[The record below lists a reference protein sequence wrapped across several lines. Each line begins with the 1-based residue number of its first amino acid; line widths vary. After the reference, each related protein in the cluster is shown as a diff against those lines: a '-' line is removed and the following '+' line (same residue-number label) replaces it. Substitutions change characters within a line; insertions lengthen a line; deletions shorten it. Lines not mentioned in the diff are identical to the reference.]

1 MNSAIDINNF
11 NINYIYF
18 YKVVPN
24 SIIEEGFF
32 NSLFY
37 STDKYSTTGINIYC
51 LFEDSKIAKYYHK
64 YKVWF
69 DINTNNNAKIIKEL
83 ENIEQMIISKLN
95 ISSKIPIFKLSQH
108 IRSGNVKLFKY
119 GNPLN
124 GICLK
129 ISGIW
134 QSKHN
139 YGITFKFQIVQQIIT
154 HRLKN
159 ILN

>member
-51 LFEDSKIAKYYHK
+51 LLYDLCYHK
-64 YKVWF
+64 HMG
-69 DINTNNNAKIIKEL
+69 TNIQTPIKENGVL
-83 ENIEQMIISKLN
+83 IQK
-95 ISSKIPIFKLSQH
+95 PWH
-108 IRSGNVKLFKY
+108 IDSTSL
-119 GNPLN
+119 
-124 GICLK
+124 
-129 ISGIW
+129 
-134 QSKHN
+134 
-139 YGITFKFQIVQQIIT
+139 
-154 HRLKN
+154 
-159 ILN
+159 